1 MEFLYSEGVTRPDIA
16 GVSSGNPCILKQSL
30 QNHVLPSFEK
40 LKNLVDS
47 DVNIIRAIIVKRF
60 WPILNC
66 DVDSYMAP
74 NVNLLQESGVSE
86 LHIVML
92 FKAQPRAIA
101 RNLVKFKEMVEEVK
115 DMGFNPLKISFVQ
128 AVTAMKAMSKSTWE
142 RKSMLI
148 IGGVCFEE
156 EILVAFGK
164 NPYCIVASEDEIMR
178 VMNFLVNKLDLK
190 SLLIVKRPSLINMSL
205 EK

>member
-16 GVSSGNPCILKQSL
+16 GVLSGNPCILKQSL

-142 RKSMLI
+142 RKSMGI
-148 IGGVCFEE
+148 RGGVCLRKRF
-156 EILVAFGK
+156 LLLSGRT
-164 NPYCIVASEDEIMR
+164 PIVLLHLRMR
-178 VMNFLVNKLDLK
+178 LCG
-190 SLLIVKRPSLINMSL
+190 
-205 EK
+205 

>member
-1 MEFLYSEGVTRPDIA
+1 
-16 GVSSGNPCILKQSL
+16 
-30 QNHVLPSFEK
+30 
-40 LKNLVDS
+40 
-47 DVNIIRAIIVKRF
+47 
-60 WPILNC
+60 
-66 DVDSYMAP
+66 MAP

-115 DMGFNPLKISFVQ
+115 DMGFNTLKISFVQ

-148 IGGVCFEE
+148 RGGGFSCQQV
-156 EILVAFGK
+156 G
-164 NPYCIVASEDEIMR
+164 
-178 VMNFLVNKLDLK
+178 LK

>member
-1 MEFLYSEGVTRPDIA
+1 MHIEA
-16 GVSSGNPCILKQSL
+16 
-30 QNHVLPSFEK
+30 K
-40 LKNLVDS
+40 LKNLVGS

-86 LHIVML
+86 LHIIML
-92 FKAQPRAIA
+92 FKTQPRAIA

-148 IGGVCFEE
+148 RGGVCLRKRF
-156 EILVAFGK
+156 LLLSGRT
-164 NPYCIVASEDEIMR
+164 PIVLLHLRMR
-178 VMNFLVNKLDLK
+178 LCG
-190 SLLIVKRPSLINMSL
+190 
-205 EK
+205 

>member
-115 DMGFNPLKISFVQ
+115 DMGFNPLKTSFVQ

-156 EILVAFGK
+156 EILVAFRK
-164 NPYCIVASEDEIMR
+164 NPYCTVASEDEIMR
-178 VMNFLVNKLDLK
+178 VMDFLVNKLDLK